1 MAFEIAVYGKGGI
14 GKSTVSASIS
24 TALACAGKRVLQIGC
39 DPKHDSVRLIMG
51 GANIPTV
58 LDYLRDTPSSEAQL
72 EDILQGVLTE
82 LAALR
87 LVVPSPAW
95 AAQEENAPQFA
106 AENVIEQA
114 KDALSQRAA
123 LYGCAFNGAAAV
135 HLTDATCEQVAGLRP
150 GRRIPVPT
158 SR

>member
-39 DPKHDSVRLIMG
+39 DPKHDSVHLIMG
-51 GANIPTV
+51 GANIPTM

-87 LVVPSPAW
+87 LVVPSPA
-95 AAQEENAPQFA
+95 
-106 AENVIEQA
+106 
-114 KDALSQRAA
+114 
-123 LYGCAFNGAAAV
+123 
-135 HLTDATCEQVAGLRP
+135 
-150 GRRIPVPT
+150 
-158 SR
+158 